1 MYVPLVVTLLQ
12 AVGGATQAAA
22 PQVISVLVMPIQ
34 ATGNVPP
41 DLAAQFTAWF
51 TAEAAAVPGYRV
63 VAYSDVQGALSQE
76 QTLQLAGCNE
86 SGCAAELA
94 GALNTDEVVFGT
106 LGQVGESYTVTLTRV
121 RSRDALVPGR
131 LVERIPRRRPEDVLD
146 RVPVLVQRLLVTGG
160 SSTQASLPPNPS
172 QATPGRNLLVLRG
185 LGGGVS
191 VLCALM
197 VVAGLGLLT
206 GGAGVLGFDAWQ
218 STSSRHAVTW
228 LASVLSYSAVA
239 VGAGLLPLA
248 ALGGGGAALL
258 FGASAVLQ

>member
-86 SGCAAELA
+86 SGCAAGINLA
-94 GALNTDEVVFGT
+94 
-106 LGQVGESYTVTLTRV
+106 ESSRTVARTSPTSTTRPTTVATGSHSSAAVSSPARSVAAVSSGRATVTPASTA
-121 RSRDALVPGR
+121 STGIRDKAM
-131 LVERIPRRRPEDVLD
+131 
-146 RVPVLVQRLLVTGG
+146 
-160 SSTQASLPPNPS
+160 A
-172 QATPGRNLLVLRG
+172 
-185 LGGGVS
+185 
-191 VLCALM
+191 
-197 VVAGLGLLT
+197 
-206 GGAGVLGFDAWQ
+206 DA
-218 STSSRHAVTW
+218 A
-228 LASVLSYSAVA
+228 
-239 VGAGLLPLA
+239 
-248 ALGGGGAALL
+248 
-258 FGASAVLQ
+258 